1 VDPDDLAVALL
12 AAVQGGLLL
21 AQVQRDT
28 RALET
33 AVDTLLALAVRP
45 G

>member
-1 VDPDDLAVALL
+1 MTLL
-12 AAVQGGLLL
+12 ASLQGGLLL

-33 AVDTLLALAVRP
+33 TLDTFLTLALAP
-45 G
+45 